1 MSDIKS
7 RIESAIRR
15 REELA
20 SSKARVLGRLEE
32 AEKNLESV
40 RSELLSKKVDP
51 DRLTETVEKLETALS
66 TSLQEFEAQLQ
77 QAEQMIA
84 PFV

>member
-40 RSELLSKKVDP
+40 RSELLLKKVDP